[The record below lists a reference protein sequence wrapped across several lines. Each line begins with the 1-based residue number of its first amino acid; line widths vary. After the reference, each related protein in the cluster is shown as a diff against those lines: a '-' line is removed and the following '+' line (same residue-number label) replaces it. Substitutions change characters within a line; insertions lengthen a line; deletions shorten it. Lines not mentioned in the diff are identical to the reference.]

1 MHVQG
6 EVPSDTPKKTARR
19 SGGIGTVY
27 RERDGIVKRA
37 KCSGCARIRGN
48 GMRGQR
54 LRLGS
59 QPESAGQE
67 LAALAQPFLVDAVA
81 DAFRQVPFDRHVE
94 RGQRLRAL
102 E

>member
-37 KCSGCARIRGN
+37 KCSGCARISGN
-48 GMRGQR
+48 GVRGR
-54 LRLGS
+54 RPRSGS
-59 QPESAGQE
+59 PPESAGQE
-67 LAALAQPFLVDAVA
+67 LAALAQPFLINAVA
-81 DAFRQVPFDRHVE
+81 DALRQVPFDRHFE